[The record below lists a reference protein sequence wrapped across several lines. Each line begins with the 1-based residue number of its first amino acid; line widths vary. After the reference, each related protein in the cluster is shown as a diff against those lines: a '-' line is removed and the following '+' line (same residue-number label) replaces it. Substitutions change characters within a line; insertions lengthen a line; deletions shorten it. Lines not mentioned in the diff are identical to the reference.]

1 MSDSPTT
8 SRNTAGGSS
17 RSGSSV
23 GNRNG
28 GGGGSRSGRGAN
40 GNSGGNGGRDAN
52 GIGGSGLDGSN
63 RGVDPVTASVIQ
75 GALENIATEMGHKL
89 MRMSYSSIIRE
100 SEDFG
105 AGLVDA
111 GGQGLAESAQS
122 TPLQS
127 GPIPGYVQGM
137 LRQMAER
144 GDEIRPGDVIM
155 HNDAYAG
162 ASHGPDVAFIVPAF
176 HQGRIVG
183 FAVTTAHHLDIG
195 ALTPG
200 SCGIVDAIDA
210 YAEGLQ
216 FKSIKVYEAGRKI
229 GQVWQLLRDNIRAS
243 DLVVGDM
250 EAQIAASRIG
260 ADRFVALHERYGV
273 ETVEA
278 AGEAAKEHAERL
290 MRSAIAALPDGTWQ
304 ATTFIDGYLDSDDP
318 TKKHLPLVVTIT
330 VDGDEMTVDLTGTAA
345 QVPDRPIN
353 MPLVGTVD
361 IAVWL
366 TVRSVLLDTAVHG
379 HIPVNAG
386 LVRPIRLVVP
396 RGCLCNP
403 VFPAP
408 TIARFCPGN
417 QLADTVMKALA
428 EAVPE
433 QVSAGIGNLKVIAF
447 SGLRGETHWVHMEI
461 FEGSYGGRYGMDGMD
476 AVDTLYANTRNNPI
490 EDIESHLPLRV
501 RRYELRDDACGA
513 GRWRGGLGSIR
524 EFEYLSD
531 GGGSVEGEGH
541 AYRPWGFRGGG
552 DGQPSSLELV
562 RSNGASTSLPS
573 KVPHTV
579 VKAGDRFVCE
589 GPAGGG
595 YGDPLERDSAQVLD
609 DVLDGF
615 ISAET
620 AERDYGVVMSAHN
633 QVDAGATEAVRD
645 ARRSCSSTVATREP
659 GGF

>member
-1 MSDSPTT
+1 MNDSRTMGHGT
-8 SRNTAGGSS
+8 GEAGNGPGG
-17 RSGSSV
+17 RSGG
-23 GNRNG
+23 GNNG
-28 GGGGSRSGRGAN
+28 GAR
-40 GNSGGNGGRDAN
+40 
-52 GIGGSGLDGSN
+52 GSN
-63 RGVDPVTASVIQ
+63 RPVDPVTVSVIQ
-75 GALENIATEMGHKL
+75 GALENIATEMGYKL

-105 AGLVDA
+105 AGIVDPD
-111 GGQGLAESAQS
+111 GQGLAESAQS

-176 HQGRIVG
+176 CQGRLVG

-216 FKSIKVYEAGRKI
+216 FKSIKVYEAGRRI
-229 GQVWQLLRDNIRAS
+229 EPVWQLLRDNIRAS

-260 ADRFVALHERYGV
+260 AERFVALHERYGSD
-273 ETVEA
+273 TVKA
-278 AGEAAKEHAERL
+278 AGEAAKKHAERL
-290 MRSAIAALPDGTWQ
+290 MRSAIAALPDGRWR
-304 ATTFIDGYLDSDDP
+304 ATTYIDGYLDSDDP
-318 TKKHLPLVVTIT
+318 TKKNLPLVATIT
-330 VDGDEMTVDLTGTAA
+330 VQGDEMTVDLTGTAD

-379 HIPVNAG
+379 HIPVNSG
-386 LVRPIRLVVP
+386 LVRPIRIVAP
-396 RGCLCNP
+396 RGCLANP

-428 EAVPE
+428 QAVPE
-433 QVSAGIGNLKVIAF
+433 QVSAGIGNLNVIAF
-447 SGLRGETHWVHMEI
+447 SGLRDETHWVHMEI

-501 RRYELRDDACGA
+501 RRYELREDVCGA
-513 GRWRGGLGSIR
+513 GRWRGGLGSVR
-524 EFEYLSD
+524 EFEYLTD

-541 AYRPWGFRGGG
+541 GYRPWGFRGGG
-552 DGQPSSLELV
+552 DGRPASLVLERADGS
-562 RSNGASTSLPS
+562 RSGLPS

-579 VKAGDRFVCE
+579 VTAGDCFVCE

-595 YGDPLERDSAQVLD
+595 YGDPLERDADRVLE
-609 DVLDGF
+609 DVLDGYL
-615 ISAET
+615 SPET
-620 AERDYGVVMSAHN
+620 AERDYGVILAAGGRA
-633 QVDAGATEAVRD
+633 VDEAATAA
-645 ARRSCSSTVATREP
+645 ARAARED
-659 GGF
+659 

>member
-1 MSDSPTT
+1 MSESPTT
-8 SRNTAGGSS
+8 TRGPSEANGPGEAGDAA
-17 RSGSSV
+17 RAP
-23 GNRNG
+23 G
-28 GGGGSRSGRGAN
+28 GGAVRGAA
-40 GNSGGNGGRDAN
+40 GVPGTGAKHGAGADGVPGPASGAN
-52 GIGGSGLDGSN
+52 
-63 RGVDPVTASVIQ
+63 RPVDPVTVSVIQ

-111 GGQGLAESAQS
+111 AGQGLAESAQS

-137 LRQMAER
+137 LRQLAER
-144 GDEIRPGDVIM
+144 GDELRPGDVIM

-176 HQGRIVG
+176 HGGRLAG
-183 FAVTTAHHLDIG
+183 FAATTAHHLDIG

-216 FKSIKVYEAGRKI
+216 FKSIKVYEAGRKVEP
-229 GQVWQLLRDNIRAS
+229 VWQLLRDNIRAS

-260 ADRFVALHERYGV
+260 AERFAALYERYGA
-273 ETVEA
+273 ETMEA

-290 MRSAIAALPDGTWQ
+290 MRAAVAALPDGSWR
-304 ATTFIDGYLDSDDP
+304 ARTFIDGYLDSDDP
-318 TKKHLPLVVTIT
+318 TKKDLPLVVTVT
-330 VDGDEMTVDLTGTAA
+330 VDGDEMTVDLTGTAD

-386 LVRPIRLVVP
+386 LVRPIRIVAP
-396 RGCLCNP
+396 RGCLANP
-403 VFPAP
+403 IFPAP

-461 FEGSYGGRYGMDGMD
+461 FEGSYGGRHGMDGMD

-501 RRYELRDDACGA
+501 RRYELREDVCGA
-513 GRWRGGLGSIR
+513 GRWRGGLGSVR

-541 AYRPWGFRGGG
+541 GYRPWGFRGGL
-552 DGQPSSLELV
+552 DGAPSSLALV
-562 RSNGASTSLPS
+562 RSSGGTSARLPS
-573 KVPHTV
+573 KVPHTTV
-579 VKAGDRFVCE
+579 AAGDRFVCE

-595 YGDPLERDSAQVLD
+595 YGDPLERDPAKVLD
-609 DVLDGF
+609 DVLDGL
-615 ISAET
+615 ISVRT
-620 AERDYGVVMSAHN
+620 AERDYAVVVTPGRTLDEA
-633 QVDAGATEAVRD
+633 ATAAARA
-645 ARRSCSSTVATREP
+645 ARR
-659 GGF
+659 G